1 MNIQAVAQRTGVPA
15 ATLRKWEQRY
25 GVLAPDRTEG
35 SHRRYSE
42 ADVLRV
48 EWLQARLDE
57 GYRIG
62 EAARLLGAGDQD
74 GEAPPAAPEELARKL
89 VEATAAS
96 DPARAERV
104 VEQAL
109 VLLEPEEAIEDV
121 LTPALVEIGE
131 AWARGEIGV
140 GQEHATSEI
149 VRARLRALL
158 DPRATGASGRAV
170 LCCVSGERHEL
181 GRLGLGVLLQGAG
194 WGIVYLGADTPLSE
208 AVAVAVA
215 RDASLL
221 CVSAA
226 MPALAAGAE
235 PDVEEISTEN
245 GFRVLCGGRAFGSEP
260 ASAAV
265 RALDGVAVA

>member
-1 MNIQAVAQRTGVPA
+1 VNIQAVAQRTGVPA

-25 GVLAPDRTEG
+25 GVLTPDRTEG

-48 EWLQARLDE
+48 EWLQARLAE

-62 EAARLLGAGDQD
+62 EAARLLGAGDGQ
-74 GEAPPAAPEELARKL
+74 APAAAPDELAREL
-89 VEATAAS
+89 VDATAAS
-96 DPARAERV
+96 DPARAERL

-109 VLLEPEEAIEDV
+109 VLLEPEQAIEEM
-121 LTPALVEIGE
+121 LAPALVEIGE
-131 AWARGEIGV
+131 CWARGEVGV
-140 GQEHATSEI
+140 GQEHATSEV

-158 DPRATGASGRAV
+158 DPRATGANGRAV
-170 LCCVSGERHEL
+170 LCCVSGERHEIGL
-181 GRLGLGVLLQGAG
+181 LGLAVLLQGAG
-194 WGIVYLGADTPLSE
+194 WGIVYLGADTPLAE

-226 MPALAAGAE
+226 APALAAAAE
-235 PDVEEISTEN
+235 PDLEEISTQN
-245 GFRVLCGGRAFGSEP
+245 GFRVLRGGQAFGGEP

-265 RALDGVAVA
+265 RSLAGAAVA